1 MFRYILKRLFI
12 FVPTLLVI
20 SLVVFMLG
28 VYAPGDPVLNLL
40 TQQSGG
46 ESMDDKK
53 SGEEAYIKKWKE
65 LGMNLPVFYFTISSQ
80 ASCDT
85 IYRIHRKAH
94 RETLEAMT
102 NEYGNW
108 NEVDLYYKQLQQFEN
123 TVLTFKPDSVSSRS
137 WSRLRDNVSQL
148 YLRGGESSFTE
159 LAMER
164 MDKSTAK
171 INDTL
176 NVLVPALTDLKSSYQ
191 NVKSNATTWKKYIP
205 SFNWYGFN
213 NRYHQWITRFV
224 RFDFGISYQDRKPIA
239 KKIGDN
245 IFWTMLISII
255 SIILTYIIAVPLG
268 VFSAIRKGTM
278 ADGITTTFLFIL
290 YSLPNFWIATLLII
304 FLCNPQY
311 IQMFPAFGVGTEA
324 AEGQSFFSAL
334 GIRIHHL
341 ILPLF
346 CWTYGSLA
354 FLSRQM
360 RGGMLGV
367 LRQDYIRTARA
378 KGLPESKVIWKHA
391 FRNSLLPVITIF
403 ANIFPLMISGSVV
416 IEVIFTIPG
425 MGKMLVDAM
434 VAQDFPVVFTIVM
447 MVATLTMIGY
457 LIADILYAFVDPR
470 ITYSS
475 KK

>member
-1 MFRYILKRLFI
+1 MFRYILKRILIFI
-12 FVPTLLVI
+12 PTLLVI
-20 SLVVFMLG
+20 SIVIFMLG
-28 VYAPGDPVLNLL
+28 VYAPGDPVINL
-40 TQQSGG
+40 TAQSGG

-53 SGEEAYIKKWKE
+53 AGEESYIKKWKE
-65 LGMNLPVFYFTISSQ
+65 LGLNLPTFYLTLSSQ
-80 ASCDT
+80 ADCDT
-85 IYRIHRKAH
+85 LYRIHRKAH
-94 RETLEAMT
+94 RETLAALT
-102 NEYGNW
+102 TKFGNW
-108 NEVDLYYKQLQQFEN
+108 DQVDAYYKKIQSFEN
-123 TVLTFKPDSVSSRS
+123 TVLNFTPDSASTKP
-137 WSRLRDNVSQL
+137 WGRLRDNVGNL
-148 YLRGGESSFTE
+148 YL
-159 LAMER
+159 
-164 MDKSTAK
+164 KSEPKSIENTLSKLDGYVGK

-176 NVLVPALTDLKSSYQ
+176 NILSPGLTALNNGYGEVVDKSTTWKNYVPAL
-191 NVKSNATTWKKYIP
+191 
-205 SFNWYGFN
+205 NWYGLN
-213 NRYHQWITRFV
+213 NRYHKWISRFMV
-224 RFDFGISYQDRKPIA
+224 GDFGISYQDRKPIS

-255 SIILTYIIAVPLG
+255 SIILTYILAVPLG
-268 VFSAIRKGTM
+268 VFSAVKKGTT
-278 ADGITTTFLFIL
+278 ADSVTTTFLFIL

-311 IQMFPAFGVGTEA
+311 LHWFPAFGVGTEA
-324 AEGQSFFSAL
+324 AEGKSMIAAL
-334 GIRIHHL
+334 GVRIHHL

-378 KGLPESKVIWKHA
+378 KGLPENKVIWKHA

-403 ANIFPLMISGSVV
+403 ANIFPLMISGSVI

-425 MGKMLVDAM
+425 MGRMLVSAM
-434 VAQDFPVVFTIVM
+434 TAQDFPVVFTIVM
-447 MVATLTMIGY
+447 MVAVLTMIGY
-457 LIADILYAFVDPR
+457 LIADVLYAFVDPR

>member
-1 MFRYILKRLFI
+1 MFRYILKRILIFI
-12 FVPTLLVI
+12 PTLLVI
-20 SLVVFMLG
+20 SLVIFMLG
-28 VYAPGDPVLNLL
+28 VYAPGDPVINLM
-40 TQQSGG
+40 TVTSGG
-46 ESMDDKK
+46 ENMDDKK
-53 SGEEAYIKKWKE
+53 AGEEAYIKKWKE
-65 LGMNLPVFYFTISSQ
+65 LDMHLPVFYFTISSQ
-80 ASCDT
+80 ADCDT
-85 IYRIHRKAH
+85 LYKIHRKAH
-94 RETLEAMT
+94 RETLGALS
-102 NEYGNW
+102 NKHGNW
-108 NEVDLYYKQLQQFEN
+108 GDVQTYYKRLQSFEN
-123 TVLTFKPDSVSSRS
+123 TVLDFTPDSASTKS
-137 WSRLRDNVSQL
+137 WGRLRDNVGNL
-148 YLRGGESSFTE
+148 YHKNEPASIENALGKLDNYVG
-159 LAMER
+159 
-164 MDKSTAK
+164 K
-171 INDTL
+171 INDSL
-176 NVLVPALTDLKSSYQ
+176 NVLSPALALLKTDYNSI
-191 NVKSNATTWKKYIP
+191 VSNASPLKKYIP

-213 NRYHQWITRFV
+213 NRYHNWITRFAM
-224 RFDFGISYQDRKPIA
+224 FDFGISYQDRKPIA

-255 SIILTYIIAVPLG
+255 SIILTYLFAVPLG
-268 VFSAIRKGTM
+268 VFSAIKKGTT
-278 ADGITTTFLFIL
+278 ADSITTTFLFIL

-311 IQMFPAFGVGTEA
+311 LHWFPAFGVGTEA
-324 AEGQSFFSAL
+324 AEGKSFLAAM

-360 RGGMLGV
+360 RGGMLGI

-378 KGLPESKVIWKHA
+378 KGLPENKVIWKHA

-425 MGKMLVDAM
+425 MGRMLVDAM

-447 MVATLTMIGY
+447 MVAVLTMIGY

-470 ITYSS
+470 ITYNS

>member
-1 MFRYILKRLFI
+1 MFRYILKRILIFI
-12 FVPTLLVI
+12 PTLLVI
-20 SLVVFMLG
+20 SLVIFMLG
-28 VYAPGDPVLNLL
+28 VYAPGDPVANLM
-40 TQQSGG
+40 TVTSGG
-46 ESMDDKK
+46 ENMDDKK
-53 SGEEAYIKKWKE
+53 AGEEAYIKKWKE
-65 LGMNLPVFYFTISSQ
+65 LGMDLPVFYFTISSQ
-80 ASCDT
+80 ADCDT
-85 IYRIHRKAH
+85 LYKIHRKAH
-94 RETLEAMT
+94 RETLAALTEQH
-102 NEYGNW
+102 GNW
-108 NEVDLYYKQLQQFEN
+108 NEVDRYYKRLQKFEN
-123 TVLTFKPDSVSSRS
+123 TVLDFVPDSVSTKS
-137 WSRLRDNVSQL
+137 WGRLRDNTGNLYYQSKSSTIENTFSKLDRYVS
-148 YLRGGESSFTE
+148 
-159 LAMER
+159 
-164 MDKSTAK
+164 K
-171 INDTL
+171 INDSL
-176 NVLVPALTDLKSSYQ
+176 NVIQPAFAALKNDYNNISAT
-191 NVKSNATTWKKYIP
+191 ATTWKNYVP
-205 SFNWYGFN
+205 SFNWYGLN
-213 NRYHQWITRFV
+213 NRYHKWITRFA

-255 SIILTYIIAVPLG
+255 SIILTYILAVPLG
-268 VFSAIRKGTM
+268 VFSAIKKGTT
-278 ADGITTTFLFIL
+278 ADSITTTFLFIL

-311 IQMFPAFGVGTEA
+311 LHWFPAFGVGTEA
-324 AEGQSFFSAL
+324 AEGKSFFAAL

-360 RGGMLGV
+360 RGGMLGI

-378 KGLPESKVIWKHA
+378 KGLPENKVIWKHA

-425 MGKMLVDAM
+425 MGRMLVDAM

-447 MVATLTMIGY
+447 MVAALTMIGY